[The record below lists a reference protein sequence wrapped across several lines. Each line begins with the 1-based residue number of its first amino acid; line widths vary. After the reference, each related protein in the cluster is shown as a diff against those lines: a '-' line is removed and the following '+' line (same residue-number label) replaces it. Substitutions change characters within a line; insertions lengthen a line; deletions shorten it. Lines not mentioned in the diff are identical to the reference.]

1 LWRRAFW
8 AGFSGPLPRLAE
20 LDAANAAVP
29 LALAAA
35 LVAVAAVAR
44 WGRLEAAVLLVAGLG
59 MGYGIL
65 RDVDLVFW
73 SNREQVAAIEAVNR
87 QIPPDRRV
95 LDGFTGYGAL
105 RPHAWYFWWINEY
118 SLALIAENDR

>member
-1 LWRRAFW
+1 RIVVVCDRVAVRRSVIGVIIAGELTVMTQFVLWRRAFW

-20 LDAANAAVP
+20 LSDANAAVL

-73 SNREQVAAIEAVNR
+73 SNLEQVAAIEAVNR
-87 QIPPDRRV
+87 QIPPDRR
-95 LDGFTGYGAL
+95 
-105 RPHAWYFWWINEY
+105 
-118 SLALIAENDR
+118 